1 MDPKVQE
8 YYESLLNLFATD
20 GWKKFQ
26 EDMRTSFDNLNNI
39 QTIHSEEEF
48 WLRKGQINTLSFI
61 VNYEHAAKTAYEE
74 LTNVES
80 V

>member
-1 MDPKVQE
+1 MDPKLQE

-26 EDMRTSFDNLNNI
+26 EDMRNSLENLNNI
-39 QTIHSEEEF
+39 QTVNSAEEF
-48 WLRKGQINTLSFI
+48 WLRKGQVDTLSFI
-61 VNYEHAAKTAYEE
+61 VNYENAAVAAYED
-74 LTNVES
+74 LTDAKS

>member
-1 MDPKVQE
+1 MDPKLQE
-8 YYESLLNLFATD
+8 YYESLLNLFTTD

-61 VNYEHAAKTAYEE
+61 VNYENAAKAAYEE